1 MQEPALLARLGN
13 GDGRTAALVW
23 QRSAPISQER
33 STDGRAPGVRIFPEW
48 YAPRARARAQFD
60 AGAGFWHARAS
71 AGLNFGRPG
80 AHAAGWQGIL
90 GRSMTRRLIITG
102 IVVAALLGALSAW
115 QFAVKPMLVKSFLAQ
130 MVPPPATVTAEP
142 ATQQQWV
149 EQLTSIGTLIAS
161 QGVDIASQVAGVVTE
176 IPVESSMEVEQGT
189 KLVQLDI
196 AVELADLASAKAT
209 LEEAEVTHARQ
220 VDLMQKKV
228 TSEAN
233 LDTARAKRDTA
244 AASVKRIEAV
254 IAQKAIVAPFTG
266 RVGIRKV
273 EKGQYVAPGMALISL
288 QALDPIRVDFPMPEQ
303 TIGKLRVGQTIQL
316 TVDAYP
322 GEVFQGN
329 IQFLDARVAE
339 ETRTLLVRGLLRN
352 RERKLL
358 PGMFANV
365 TVLAGEPRDVV
376 TVPRTA
382 VTFSLYGDSVYVATA
397 APAKPGEARAAAP
410 PGAPEALIAERR
422 FVKTGEIR
430 EDRVAISSGVSAGE
444 LVVTTGQLKL
454 NPGASIH
461 IDNSQPLVRPEPRP
475 KQ

>member
-1 MQEPALLARLGN
+1 
-13 GDGRTAALVW
+13 
-23 QRSAPISQER
+23 
-33 STDGRAPGVRIFPEW
+33 
-48 YAPRARARAQFD
+48 
-60 AGAGFWHARAS
+60 
-71 AGLNFGRPG
+71 
-80 AHAAGWQGIL
+80 
-90 GRSMTRRLIITG
+90 MTRRLIITG
-102 IVVAALLGALSAW
+102 IVVASLLAALSGW
-115 QFAVKPMLVKSFLAQ
+115 QFAIKPMLVKSFLSQ
-130 MVPPPATVTAEP
+130 MVPPPATVSAEK
-142 ATQQQWV
+142 ATQEQWV
-149 EQLTSIGTLIAS
+149 EQLSSIGTLIAS

-176 IPVESSMEVEQGT
+176 IPVESSMDVEQGR

-209 LEEAEVTHARQ
+209 LEEAEVAHARQ

-254 IAQKAIVAPFTG
+254 IAQKAIIAPFTG

-303 TIGKLRVGQTIQL
+303 SIGKLRVGQTIQL

-322 GEVFQGN
+322 REVFQGE
-329 IQFLDARVAE
+329 IQFLDARVAQ
-339 ETRTLLVRGLLRN
+339 ETRTLLVRGLLPN
-352 RERKLL
+352 PQRKLL

-365 TVLAGEPRDVV
+365 TVLAGQPRDVV

-382 VTFSLYGDSVYVATA
+382 VTFSLYGDSVYVAKA
-397 APAKPGEARAAAP
+397 APAKDGEAQAAT
-410 PGAPEALIAERR
+410 PETGGLLSADRR
-422 FVKTGEIR
+422 FVRTGEMR
-430 EDRVAISSGVSAGE
+430 EDRVAITSGVAAGE

-454 NPGASIH
+454 SPGASIL
-461 IDNSQPLVRPEPRP
+461 IDNSQPLVRSEPRP

>member
-1 MQEPALLARLGN
+1 
-13 GDGRTAALVW
+13 
-23 QRSAPISQER
+23 
-33 STDGRAPGVRIFPEW
+33 
-48 YAPRARARAQFD
+48 
-60 AGAGFWHARAS
+60 
-71 AGLNFGRPG
+71 
-80 AHAAGWQGIL
+80 
-90 GRSMTRRLIITG
+90 MTRRLIITG
-102 IVVAALLGALSAW
+102 IVVVTLLGALGAW
-115 QFAVKPMLVKSFLAQ
+115 QFAVKPMLVKSFLSQ
-130 MVPPPATVTAEP
+130 MVPPPATVTAEK
-142 ATQQQWV
+142 ATAEQWI

-176 IPVESSMEVEQGT
+176 TPVESSMDVELGS

-209 LEEAEVTHARQ
+209 LEEAEVAHTRQ

-254 IAQKAIVAPFTG
+254 IAQKGIVAPFTG

-288 QALDPIRVDFPMPEQ
+288 QSLDPIRVDFPMPEQ
-303 TIGKLRVGQTIQL
+303 TIGKLRAGQTIQL

-322 GEVFQGN
+322 GQVFRGE
-329 IQFLDARVAE
+329 IQYLDARVAQ

-352 RERKLL
+352 SERKLL

-365 TVLAGEPRDVV
+365 TVLAGEPREVV

-382 VTFSLYGDSVYVATA
+382 VTFSLYGDSVYVAKP
-397 APAKPGEARAAAP
+397 APAQQGEAQAAAADAAP
-410 PGAPEALIAERR
+410 PLVVERR
-422 FVKTGEIR
+422 FVRTGEMR
-430 EDRVAISSGVSAGE
+430 EDRVAIASGVAAGE

-461 IDNSQPLVRPEPRP
+461 IDNSQPLLRPEPRP

>member
-1 MQEPALLARLGN
+1 
-13 GDGRTAALVW
+13 
-23 QRSAPISQER
+23 
-33 STDGRAPGVRIFPEW
+33 
-48 YAPRARARAQFD
+48 
-60 AGAGFWHARAS
+60 
-71 AGLNFGRPG
+71 
-80 AHAAGWQGIL
+80 
-90 GRSMTRRLIITG
+90 MTRRLIITG
-102 IVVAALLGALSAW
+102 IVVGILLGALSAW
-115 QFAVKPMLVKSFLAQ
+115 QFVVKPTLVKSFLAQ
-130 MVPPPATVTAEP
+130 MVPPPATVTAEK
-142 ATQQQWV
+142 ATQERWV

-161 QGVDIASQVAGVVTE
+161 SGVDIASQVAGVVTE

-209 LEEAEVTHARQ
+209 LEEAEVAYARQ
-220 VDLMQKKV
+220 VDLIQKKV

-254 IAQKAIVAPFTG
+254 IAQKAIVAPFAG

-322 GEVFQGN
+322 GEVFKGD
-329 IQFLDARVAE
+329 IQFLDARVAQ

-365 TVLAGEPRDVV
+365 TVLAGEPREVV

-382 VTFSLYGDSVYVATA
+382 VTFSLYGDSVYVATSA
-397 APAKPGEARAAAP
+397 AGKTGEARAAAP
-410 PGAPEALIAERR
+410 PAAAEPLIAERR
-422 FVKTGEIR
+422 FVRTGEMR
-430 EDRVAISSGVSAGE
+430 EDRVAITSGVGAGE

>member
-1 MQEPALLARLGN
+1 
-13 GDGRTAALVW
+13 
-23 QRSAPISQER
+23 
-33 STDGRAPGVRIFPEW
+33 
-48 YAPRARARAQFD
+48 
-60 AGAGFWHARAS
+60 
-71 AGLNFGRPG
+71 
-80 AHAAGWQGIL
+80 
-90 GRSMTRRLIITG
+90 MTRRLIITG
-102 IVVAALLGALSAW
+102 IVVASLLGALSTW
-115 QFAVKPMLVKSFLAQ
+115 QFSVKPMLVKSFLSQ
-130 MVPPPATVTAEP
+130 MVPPPAVVTAE
-142 ATQQQWV
+142 AAKSERWV

-161 QGVDIASQVAGVVTE
+161 QGVDITSQVPGVVTE
-176 IPVESSMEVEQGT
+176 ILVESSMDVELGS
-189 KLVQLDI
+189 KLVELDT

-209 LEEAEVTHARQ
+209 LEEAEVAHARQ

-254 IAQKAIVAPFTG
+254 IAQKAIVAPFSG

-273 EKGQYVAPGMALISL
+273 EKGQYVAPGTVLFSL

-322 GEVFQGN
+322 GQVFQGE
-329 IQFLDARVAE
+329 IRFLDARVAQ
-339 ETRTLLVRGLLRN
+339 ETRTLLVRGLLPN
-352 RERKLL
+352 QERKLL

-365 TVLAGEPRDVV
+365 TVLAGEPKDVV

-382 VTFSLYGDSVYVATA
+382 VTFSLYGDSVYVAKP
-397 APAKPGEARAAAP
+397 APAKDGEAQAAAAGNAAVP
-410 PGAPEALIAERR
+410 LIADRR
-422 FVKTGEIR
+422 FVKTGEMR
-430 EDRVAISSGVSAGE
+430 EDRVAIASGVAAGE
-444 LVVTTGQLKL
+444 EVVTTGQLKL

-461 IDNSQPLVRPEPRP
+461 IDNSQSLVRPEPRP

>member
-1 MQEPALLARLGN
+1 
-13 GDGRTAALVW
+13 
-23 QRSAPISQER
+23 
-33 STDGRAPGVRIFPEW
+33 
-48 YAPRARARAQFD
+48 
-60 AGAGFWHARAS
+60 
-71 AGLNFGRPG
+71 
-80 AHAAGWQGIL
+80 
-90 GRSMTRRLIITG
+90 MTRRLIITG
-102 IVVAALLGALSAW
+102 IVVASLLGALSAW
-115 QFAVKPMLVKSFLAQ
+115 QFAVKPMLVKSFLSQ
-130 MVPPPATVTAEP
+130 MVPPPATVTAEN
-142 ATQQQWV
+142 ATSDKWV

-176 IPVESSMEVEQGT
+176 TPVESSRDVAQGS

-209 LEEAEVTHARQ
+209 LEEAEVAHARQ

-254 IAQKAIVAPFTG
+254 IAQKAIVAPFSG

-273 EKGQYVAPGMALISL
+273 EKGQYVAPGTALFSL

-322 GEVFQGN
+322 GQVFQGE
-329 IQFLDARVAE
+329 IRFLDARVAQ
-339 ETRTLLVRGLLRN
+339 ETRTLLVRGLLPN
-352 RERKLL
+352 QERKLL

-365 TVLAGEPRDVV
+365 TVLAGEPKDVV
-376 TVPRTA
+376 TVPRTAVA
-382 VTFSLYGDSVYVATA
+382 VTFSLYGDSVYVAKP
-397 APAKPGEARAAAP
+397 APAKDGEAQAAAAGNAAVP
-410 PGAPEALIAERR
+410 LIADRR
-422 FVKTGEIR
+422 FVKTGEMR
-430 EDRVAISSGVSAGE
+430 EDRVAIASGVAAGE
-444 LVVTTGQLKL
+444 EVVTTGQLKL
-454 NPGASIH
+454 NPGAGIH
-461 IDNSQPLVRPEPRP
+461 IDNSQSLVRPEPRP

>member
-1 MQEPALLARLGN
+1 
-13 GDGRTAALVW
+13 
-23 QRSAPISQER
+23 
-33 STDGRAPGVRIFPEW
+33 
-48 YAPRARARAQFD
+48 
-60 AGAGFWHARAS
+60 
-71 AGLNFGRPG
+71 
-80 AHAAGWQGIL
+80 
-90 GRSMTRRLIITG
+90 MTRRLIITG
-102 IVVAALLGALSAW
+102 IVVASLLGALSAW
-115 QFAVKPMLVKSFLAQ
+115 QFSVKPMLVKSFLSQ
-130 MVPPPATVTAEP
+130 MVPPPAVVTAE
-142 ATQQQWV
+142 AAKSERWV

-161 QGVDIASQVAGVVTE
+161 QGVDITSQVPGVVTE
-176 IPVESSMEVEQGT
+176 ILVESSMDVELGS
-189 KLVQLDI
+189 KLVELDT

-209 LEEAEVTHARQ
+209 LEEAEVAHARQ

-254 IAQKAIVAPFTG
+254 IAQKAIVAPFSG

-273 EKGQYVAPGMALISL
+273 EKGQYVAPGTVLFSL

-322 GEVFQGN
+322 GQVFQGE
-329 IQFLDARVAE
+329 IRFLDARVAQ
-339 ETRTLLVRGLLRN
+339 ETRTLLVRGLLPN
-352 RERKLL
+352 QERKLL

-365 TVLAGEPRDVV
+365 TVLAGEPKDVV

-382 VTFSLYGDSVYVATA
+382 VTFSLYGDSVYVAKP
-397 APAKPGEARAAAP
+397 APAKDGEAQAAAAGNAAVP
-410 PGAPEALIAERR
+410 LIADRR
-422 FVKTGEIR
+422 FVKTGEMR
-430 EDRVAISSGVSAGE
+430 EDRVAIASGVAAGE
-444 LVVTTGQLKL
+444 EVVTTGQLKL

-461 IDNSQPLVRPEPRP
+461 IDNSQSLVRPEPRP